1 MDNYFNFYSSFA
13 KEFGRTDWEDYGSF
27 IHRWTKRYGIV
38 NKAICC
44 SKESA
49 APHDELETWKETV
62 LVPTL
67 ARYSPND
74 IYNGDKTAL
83 FYKSLPHRTYC
94 FDGDKP
100 AGSAKCKDRL
110 TLLIITNMDGS
121 DHRKLSVI
129 GKSKTPRCLQKKYK
143 MQVKDMSVDW
153 YASKNAWMTGEI
165 HHQILSKLNNEMRL
179 SNHHILYVCDNASSH
194 QVREYS
200 HIKFLMLPSNA
211 TSIMQPLDQGIILS
225 AKRRYKKKLAER
237 YLACVEN
244 NKDANSLLK
253 ALDIVQ
259 TTNMIAASWRETSS
273 TIIQNCFRKAGFKH
287 HAVDPAPESE
297 DPLPAPAPDV
307 WNRVQRWL
315 GDVHFDE
322 FAASEPEAGTAQPM
336 SDQDIVNIVLTEN
349 DAQEE
354 SDDESEEE
362 IPSASAIKTSVE
374 FLAMIDQQKA
384 FLKRNEMP
392 TDIVEQLETQVVAM
406 QFSLCSKQKQMQDY
420 FKSSPRAPT
429 PSKEQRT
436 PTPIKDVSFKTV
448 ADATK
453 DVSLVDLLDMD
464 DIELESID
472 TTIASVA
479 ASALMKETP
488 TRFSTPK
495 CSRPPAS
502 ESPTPPTPVPQ
513 PSTSTPTPSQPP
525 AKKMKLNLG
534 LSRPRPKI
542 LLSTSQVIHKIMNN
556 SSSGSSSACSSI
568 DSDSESASSHE

>member
-1 MDNYFNFYSSFA
+1 M
-13 KEFGRTDWEDYGSF
+13 
-27 IHRWTKRYGIV
+27 
-38 NKAICC
+38 NKAICG

-62 LVPTL
+62 LLPTL

-74 IYNGDKTAL
+74 IYNGDETAL
-83 FYKSLPHRTYC
+83 FFKSLPHRTYC
-94 FDGDKP
+94 FDSDKP
-100 AGSAKCKDRL
+100 AGSAKRKDRL

-129 GKSKTPRCLQKKYK
+129 GKSTTPRCLQKKYK

-165 HHQILSKLNNEMRL
+165 HHKIMTKLNNEMRL
-179 SNHHILYVCDNASSH
+179 SNRHILYVCDNASSH

-200 HIKFLMLPSNA
+200 HIKFLMLPPNA

-259 TTNMIAASWRETSS
+259 ATNMIAASWRETSS

-287 HAVDPAPESE
+287 HAVDPAPETE

-315 GDVHFDE
+315 GDVQFDE
-322 FAASEPEAGTAQPM
+322 FAANEPEAGTAQPM

-392 TDIVEQLETQVVAM
+392 TEIVEQLEAQVVAM

-420 FKSSPRAPT
+420 FQSSPRAPT
-429 PSKEQRT
+429 PSKRTKGTYTCKRSKGTYTHQRCFLQDGCRCYKRCF
-436 PTPIKDVSFKTV
+436 PC
-448 ADATK
+448 
-453 DVSLVDLLDMD
+453 
-464 DIELESID
+464 
-472 TTIASVA
+472 
-479 ASALMKETP
+479 
-488 TRFSTPK
+488 RFF
-495 CSRPPAS
+495 RH
-502 ESPTPPTPVPQ
+502 
-513 PSTSTPTPSQPP
+513 
-525 AKKMKLNLG
+525 G
-534 LSRPRPKI
+534 
-542 LLSTSQVIHKIMNN
+542 
-556 SSSGSSSACSSI
+556 
-568 DSDSESASSHE
+568 

>member
-1 MDNYFNFYSSFA
+1 M
-13 KEFGRTDWEDYGSF
+13 
-27 IHRWTKRYGIV
+27 
-38 NKAICC
+38 NKAICV

-74 IYNGDKTAL
+74 IYNGDETAL

-100 AGSAKCKDRL
+100 AGSAKRKDRL

-165 HHQILSKLNNEMRL
+165 HHQIMTKLNNEMRL
-179 SNHHILYVCDNASSH
+179 SNRHILYVCDNASSH

-200 HIKFLMLPSNA
+200 HIKFLMLPPNA

-259 TTNMIAASWRETSS
+259 ATNMIATSWRETSS

-287 HAVDPAPESE
+287 HAVDPAPEIQE

-315 GDVHFDE
+315 GDVQFDE

-349 DAQEE
+349 DVQ
-354 SDDESEEE
+354 DESHDETEEE

-384 FLKRNEMP
+384 FLKRNELP
-392 TDIVEQLETQVVAM
+392 TEIVEQLEAQVVAM
-406 QFSLCSKQKQMQDY
+406 QVSLCSKQKQMQDY
-420 FKSSPRAPT
+420 FQSSPRAPT
-429 PSKEQRT
+429 PSKEPRAR
-436 PTPIKDVSFKTV
+436 TPIKDVSFKTV
-448 ADATK
+448 ADVTK
-453 DVSLVDLLDMD
+453 DVSLVDSLDMD
-464 DIELESID
+464 DMELESID

-479 ASALMKETP
+479 VSALMKETP

-495 CSRPPAS
+495 CPRPLGS
-502 ESPTPPTPVPQ
+502 EPR
-513 PSTSTPTPSQPP
+513 PSTSMGTGSQPP
-525 AKKMKLNLG
+525 QKKLKLG
-534 LSRPRPKI
+534 LSRPVPKTFK
-542 LLSTSQVIHKIMNN
+542 LHHVVDKVMNM
-556 SSSGSSSACSSI
+556 SSGSSSVCTSS
-568 DSDSESASSHE
+568 DSDAESLSSQE

>member
-1 MDNYFNFYSSFA
+1 M
-13 KEFGRTDWEDYGSF
+13 
-27 IHRWTKRYGIV
+27 
-38 NKAICC
+38 NKAICG

-62 LVPTL
+62 LLPTL

-74 IYNGDKTAL
+74 IYNGDETAL

-94 FDGDKP
+94 FDSDKP
-100 AGSAKCKDRL
+100 AGSAKRKDRL

-165 HHQILSKLNNEMRL
+165 HHQIMTKLNNEMRL
-179 SNHHILYVCDNASSH
+179 SNRHILYVCDNASSH

-200 HIKFLMLPSNA
+200 HIKFLMLPPNA

-253 ALDIVQ
+253 GLDIVQ
-259 TTNMIAASWRETSS
+259 ATNMIAASWRETSS

-287 HAVDPAPESE
+287 HAVDPAPETE

-315 GDVHFDE
+315 GDVQFDE
-322 FAASEPEAGTAQPM
+322 FAANEPEAGTAQPM
-336 SDQDIVNIVLTEN
+336 SDQDIVNIVLTKN

-392 TDIVEQLETQVVAM
+392 TEIVEQLEAQVVAM

-420 FKSSPRAPT
+420 FQSSPRAPT
-429 PSKEQRT
+429 PSKEPRART
-436 PTPIKDVSFKTV
+436 PAKEARAPAPIKDVSFKTV
-448 ADATK
+448 ADVTK
-453 DVSLVDLLDMD
+453 DVSLVDSLDMD
-464 DIELESID
+464 DMELESID

-479 ASALMKETP
+479 TSALMKETP

-495 CSRPPAS
+495 RSRPHAS
-502 ESPTPPTPVPQ
+502 ETP
-513 PSTSTPTPSQPP
+513 PSTSMTTASQPP
-525 AKKMKLNLG
+525 PKKLKLG
-534 LSRPRPKI
+534 LSRPVPKTFK
-542 LLSTSQVIHKIMNN
+542 LHHVVDKVMNM
-556 SSSGSSSACSSI
+556 SSGSSSVCTSF
-568 DSDSESASSHE
+568 DSDTESLSSHE

>member
-1 MDNYFNFYSSFA
+1 M
-13 KEFGRTDWEDYGSF
+13 
-27 IHRWTKRYGIV
+27 
-38 NKAICC
+38 NKAICG

-74 IYNGDKTAL
+74 IYNGDETAL

-100 AGSAKCKDRL
+100 AGSAKRKDRL

-165 HHQILSKLNNEMRL
+165 HHQIMTKLNNEMRL
-179 SNHHILYVCDNASSH
+179 SNRHILYVCDNASSH

-200 HIKFLMLPSNA
+200 HIKFLMLPPNA

-259 TTNMIAASWRETSS
+259 ATNMIAASWRETSS

-287 HAVDPAPESE
+287 HAVDPASEIQE

-315 GDVHFDE
+315 DDVQFDE

-349 DAQEE
+349 DVQDE
-354 SDDESEEE
+354 SDDETEEE

-384 FLKRNEMP
+384 FLKRNELP
-392 TDIVEQLETQVVAM
+392 TEIVEQLEAQVVAM
-406 QFSLCSKQKQMQDY
+406 QVSLCSKQKQMQDY
-420 FKSSPRAPT
+420 FQSSPRAPT
-429 PSKEQRT
+429 PSKEPRARTPTKEART

-448 ADATK
+448 ADVTK
-453 DVSLVDLLDMD
+453 DVSLVDSLDMD
-464 DIELESID
+464 DMELESID

-495 CSRPPAS
+495 RPRPLGS
-502 ESPTPPTPVPQ
+502 EPR
-513 PSTSTPTPSQPP
+513 PSTSMGTGSQPP
-525 AKKMKLNLG
+525 PKKLKLG
-534 LSRPRPKI
+534 LSRPVPKTFK
-542 LLSTSQVIHKIMNN
+542 LHQVVDKVMNM
-556 SSSGSSSACSSI
+556 SSGSSSVCTSS
-568 DSDSESASSHE
+568 DSDAESLSSQE

>member
-1 MDNYFNFYSSFA
+1 M
-13 KEFGRTDWEDYGSF
+13 
-27 IHRWTKRYGIV
+27 
-38 NKAICC
+38 NKAICG

-62 LVPTL
+62 LLPTL

-74 IYNGDKTAL
+74 IYNGDETAL

-94 FDGDKP
+94 FDSDKP
-100 AGSAKCKDRL
+100 AGSAKRKDRL

-165 HHQILSKLNNEMRL
+165 HHQIMTKLNNEMRL
-179 SNHHILYVCDNASSH
+179 SNRHILYVCDNASSH

-200 HIKFLMLPSNA
+200 HIKFLMLPPNA

-253 ALDIVQ
+253 GLDIVQ
-259 TTNMIAASWRETSS
+259 ATNMIAASWRETSS

-287 HAVDPAPESE
+287 HAVDPAPETE

-315 GDVHFDE
+315 GDVQFDE
-322 FAASEPEAGTAQPM
+322 FAANEPEAGTAQPM

-392 TDIVEQLETQVVAM
+392 TEIVEQLEAQVVAM

-420 FKSSPRAPT
+420 FQSSPRAPT
-429 PSKEQRT
+429 PSKEPRART
-436 PTPIKDVSFKTV
+436 PAKEARAPTPIKDVSFKTV
-448 ADATK
+448 ADVTK
-453 DVSLVDLLDMD
+453 DVSLVDSLDID
-464 DIELESID
+464 DMELESID

-479 ASALMKETP
+479 TSALMKETP

-495 CSRPPAS
+495 RSRPHAS
-502 ESPTPPTPVPQ
+502 ETQ
-513 PSTSTPTPSQPP
+513 PSTSMTTASQPP
-525 AKKMKLNLG
+525 PKKLKLG
-534 LSRPRPKI
+534 LSRPVPKTFK
-542 LLSTSQVIHKIMNN
+542 LHHVVDKVMNM
-556 SSSGSSSACSSI
+556 SSGSSSVCTSF
-568 DSDSESASSHE
+568 DSDTESLSSHE

>member
-1 MDNYFNFYSSFA
+1 M
-13 KEFGRTDWEDYGSF
+13 
-27 IHRWTKRYGIV
+27 
-38 NKAICC
+38 NKAICG

-62 LVPTL
+62 LLPTL

-74 IYNGDKTAL
+74 IYNGDETAL

-94 FDGDKP
+94 FDSDKP
-100 AGSAKCKDRL
+100 AGSAKRKDRL

-165 HHQILSKLNNEMRL
+165 HHQIMTKLNNEMRL
-179 SNHHILYVCDNASSH
+179 SNRHILYVCDNASSH

-200 HIKFLMLPSNA
+200 HIKFLMLPPNA

-253 ALDIVQ
+253 GLDIVQ
-259 TTNMIAASWRETSS
+259 ATNMIAASWRETSS

-287 HAVDPAPESE
+287 HAVDPAPETE

-315 GDVHFDE
+315 GDVQFDE
-322 FAASEPEAGTAQPM
+322 FAANEPEAGTAQPM

-392 TDIVEQLETQVVAM
+392 TEIVEQLEAQVVAM

-420 FKSSPRAPT
+420 FQSSPRAPT
-429 PSKEQRT
+429 PSKEPRART
-436 PTPIKDVSFKTV
+436 PAKEARAPTPIKDVSFKTV
-448 ADATK
+448 ADVTK
-453 DVSLVDLLDMD
+453 DVSLVDSLDMD
-464 DIELESID
+464 DMELESID

-479 ASALMKETP
+479 TSALMKETP

-495 CSRPPAS
+495 RSRPHAS
-502 ESPTPPTPVPQ
+502 ETR
-513 PSTSTPTPSQPP
+513 PSTSMTTASQPP
-525 AKKMKLNLG
+525 PKKLKLG
-534 LSRPRPKI
+534 LSRPVPKTFK
-542 LLSTSQVIHKIMNN
+542 LHHVVDKVMNM
-556 SSSGSSSACSSI
+556 SSGSSSVCTSF
-568 DSDSESASSHE
+568 DSDTESLSSHE